1 VFDEVTIKGP
11 KGILKY
17 KLNKLVSLNISD
29 KEVMI
34 IANSQSRL
42 AVAQSGTSRALINN
56 MVIGV
61 VKGYERKLR
70 LNGVGYRVE
79 ISKNIVNLSL
89 GFSHQI
95 LYTLPQGSDGI
106 SVNQTEIILRSID
119 KQLLGQVVAEIRA
132 YRPPEVYKGK
142 GICYD
147 R

>member
-1 VFDEVTIKGP
+1 
-11 KGILKY
+11 
-17 KLNKLVSLNISD
+17 LNKLVSLNISD